1 MLTSLSPEDSIRL
14 RVFLE
19 DSGYNEKQLRKHLGA
34 AELPS
39 RHLRNLPRLLDRTST
54 PSRLNTLLRWFWLY
68 MPQNYGA
75 AAEWI
80 PAEMLALL
88 LEAGLLERSGEP
100 GSAED
105 VLTPRAMLLHIEGFL
120 VASDHSSAIDNKQAE
135 MVLWPNP
142 TSKFLARFAV
152 RRPSRATLDLG
163 TGSGI
168 LSLGAAKYSD
178 TVVATD
184 LTQRSIDCARFN
196 ARLNG
201 VENIEFGVG
210 DCFAPVAGRKFDLI
224 LSNPPFF
231 ITPQTDLLFC
241 ENPMELDGLCRRLVK
256 EAPAYLHEDG
266 YMEMLCEWAQIE
278 GQPWEERVAEWV
290 EGTGCDAWVMKG
302 LTQNPEEYAQQRIRE
317 VSHNPEEDA
326 LYYEGYLR
334 YYRHRRVQAIHDGLV
349 VLRRRTGQNFVRIEE
364 VPTTPAGAL
373 GEMIVATFAAHD
385 LMRVCDTD
393 EKVLGLRP
401 RLAESVRLEQVCS
414 QAGGEWRANAL
425 TLRQTSGFA
434 FHIDVQP
441 LVMHF
446 IASLDG
452 SLTAEEAIR
461 NFARQVNAPVG
472 QVQNE
477 CLGIVRKLLER
488 GFLVADLPDAVVGP
502 ALTPET
508 VAQD

>member
-1 MLTSLSPEDSIRL
+1 MLSPLSPEDSLRL
-14 RVFLE
+14 RAFFE
-19 DSGYNEKQLRKHLGA
+19 NAGYTEPSLRKHLGA

-39 RHLRNLPRLLDRTST
+39 RHLRNVPRLLDRTSA
-54 PSRLNTLLRWFWLY
+54 PSTLNTLLRWFWLFL
-68 MPQNYGA
+68 PQNAEEA
-75 AAEWI
+75 ASFI
-80 PAEMLALL
+80 PEDILPLL
-88 LEAGLLERSGEP
+88 LQSRLIERTGDTL
-100 GSAED
+100 A
-105 VLTPRAMLLHIEGFL
+105 PRAMLLHIEGFL
-120 VASDHSSAIDNKQAE
+120 VASDHSSAIDNKQSE

-196 ARLNG
+196 AALNG
-201 VENIEFGVG
+201 VTNIEFAVG

-241 ENPMELDGLCRRLVK
+241 ENPMDLDGLCRRLVK
-256 EAPAYLHEDG
+256 EAPAYLNEGG

-278 GQPWEERVAEWV
+278 GQPWEERVAEWL
-290 EGTGCDAWVMKG
+290 EGIGCDAWVMKG
-302 LTQNPEEYAQQRIRE
+302 LTQDPEEYAQHRVRE
-317 VSHNPEEDA
+317 ISQDA
-326 LYYEGYLR
+326 SQDAASYDGYMR
-334 YYRHRRVQAIHDGLV
+334 YYRHRGVQAIHDGLI
-349 VLRRRTGQNFVRIEE
+349 VLRRRTGQNFIRIEE

-373 GEMIVATFAAHD
+373 GEMILATFAAHD
-385 LMRVCDTD
+385 LLRACDTD
-393 EKVLGLRP
+393 DKLLALRP
-401 RLAESVRLEQVCS
+401 HLASSARLEQYCS
-414 QAGGEWRANAL
+414 QVDGEWRANSL

-434 FHIDVQP
+434 FHIELQP

-452 SLTAEEAIR
+452 SITAAQAIQT
-461 NFARQVNAPVG
+461 FAAHVNAPVEK
-472 QVQNE
+472 VQTE
-477 CLGIVRKLLER
+477 CLSIIRKLLDR
-488 GFLVADLPDAVVGP
+488 NFLIAELPAASTESAP
-502 ALTPET
+502 SLTALSS
-508 VAQD
+508 